1 MKILIVS
8 EMATDLAYE
17 VEWAVGEDFDRYVN
31 DNKDDT
37 TKKRVGS
44 YLINYQMSNSNKF
57 GI

>member
-1 MKILIVS
+1 
-8 EMATDLAYE
+8 MATDLAYE
-17 VEWAVGEDFDRYVN
+17 VEWVFGEDFDRYVN

-37 TKKRVGS
+37 TKKRVSS